1 MKEQMLYQE
10 TQRFNQWW
18 IKILLF
24 ALNFYLFILIFNLI
38 DQIKNN
44 GDLSSLFMIFILI
57 ITEAFFMTINLK
69 TQIYKDH
76 INISFFPFFKNKLI
90 NFSELDKYYVRKYN
104 PIAEYGGWGFR
115 LGIFGKGRAYNIRGN
130 MGLQLEF
137 KNGKKLLIGTQSPKE
152 LEEVLNMINK

>member
-1 MKEQMLYQE
+1 MLYQE

-69 TQIYKDH
+69 TQIYKDN

-90 NFSELDKYYVRKYN
+90 NFLELDKYYVRKYN

-115 LGIFGKGRAYNIRGN
+115 LGVFGKGRAYNIRGN

>member
-69 TQIYKDH
+69 TQIYKDN

-90 NFSELDKYYVRKYN
+90 NFLELDKYYVRKYN

-115 LGIFGKGRAYNIRGN
+115 LGVFGKGRAYNIRGN

>member
-24 ALNFYLFILIFNLI
+24 ALNFYLFILIFYLI

-69 TQIYKDH
+69 TQIYKDN

-90 NFSELDKYYVRKYN
+90 NFLELDKYYVRKYN

-115 LGIFGKGRAYNIRGN
+115 LGVFGKGRAYNIRGN